1 MATTPAQPDG
11 GIRDAPAPG
20 ASPAEPDQTMAMG
33 VANIGFMLERLG
45 ADCDDLQYL
54 RELTKNALEAD
65 ATLIVWDVDWLLY
78 EASGVFKLCCIDNGR
93 GMIAPRDGAAH
104 QQPLVLRRRAGDGRQ
119 LRRRREDLAPRRA
132 TPPASSTSPG
142 GTARAR

>member
-1 MATTPAQPDG
+1 MANTPAPPDG
-11 GIRDAPAPG
+11 GIQGGIPG
-20 ASPAEPDQTMAMG
+20 SPAEPDQTMAMG

-45 ADCDDLQYL
+45 ADCGELQYL

-93 GMIAPRDGAAH
+93 GMTRARDGAAH
-104 QQPLVLRRRAGDGRQ
+104 QQPVFVRRRTGDATPTSASAPRSP
-119 LRRRREDLAPRRA
+119 RRRE

-142 GTARAR
+142 RTARAR